1 MSANS
6 TTIREPVHTGKAG
19 RPFGTG
25 KAQRELADI
34 DRALEQGAY
43 VLQRE
48 VHRLWATQ
56 NNRAAEA
63 ADITALSADELE
75 TLVKTVRALAD
86 VQAAVDDAKER
97 LKQKVDGIS
106 DEKLFERTWK
116 ELNGLGKKL
125 GRPELVYAAVPA
137 VAP

>member
-1 MSANS
+1 MPTA
-6 TTIREPVHTGKAG
+6 IREHVHTGKAG

-34 DRALEQGAY
+34 DRALEQSAY

-48 VHRLWATQ
+48 VHRLWAAQAGRTE
-56 NNRAAEA
+56 AEA
-63 ADITALSADELE
+63 KDIAALTSDELE

-86 VQAAVDDAKER
+86 VQSSVDDAKER
-97 LKQKVDGIS
+97 LRQKIDGLS
-106 DEKLFERTWK
+106 DEKLYDRALARVRE
-116 ELNGLGKKL
+116 LGKKL
-125 GRPELVYAAVPA
+125 GRPELVDAPP